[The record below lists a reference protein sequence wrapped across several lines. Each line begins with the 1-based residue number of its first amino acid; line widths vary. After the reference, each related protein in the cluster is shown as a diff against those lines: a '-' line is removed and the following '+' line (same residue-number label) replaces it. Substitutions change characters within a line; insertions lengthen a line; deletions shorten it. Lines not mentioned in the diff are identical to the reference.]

1 MIYLSS
7 VSKTYRSVGHPLNV
21 VFMPMTVS
29 LPTERRVALLG
40 RSLTGKSVLLR
51 LLSGLEAPDTGQ
63 VVAPVRLSPI
73 ANSSAVFDQRMTIGD
88 NIRYLARL
96 YGVDA
101 ETLTLATVSY
111 CRTALPIESPIL
123 ALPRSLRRAL
133 DVALV
138 AVLPFDCYLLDH
150 LTSLDAASIGRYV
163 ANAAHRNAGVIF
175 ATGRVYDVREHAD
188 FVVVVHGKSLYP
200 FDDVNEAI
208 QFYDR
213 QAA

>member
-1 MIYLSS
+1 
-7 VSKTYRSVGHPLNV
+7 
-21 VFMPMTVS
+21 MPTSLS

-40 RSLTGKSVLLR
+40 RSLAGKSVLLR
-51 LLSGLEAPDTGQ
+51 ILTGLEAPDTGH
-63 VVAPVRLSPI
+63 VVAPLRLSPI
-73 ANSSAVFDQRMTIGD
+73 ANSSAPFDTRMTIAD

-111 CRTALPIESPIL
+111 CRTDLPIQSPIA
-123 ALPRSLRRAL
+123 ALPRNLWRAL
-133 DVALV
+133 DIALV

-150 LTSLDAASIGRYV
+150 ITNIETGIVSRYV
-163 ANAAHRNAGVIF
+163 ASAMQRNAGVIF
-175 ATGRVYDVREHAD
+175 ATSRIYDVREHAD
-188 FVVVVHGKSLYP
+188 FVVVLHGKSLYP